1 MIRLIMEI
9 KGSIRL
15 TAAVI
20 LVFIALVGGLSIT
33 VQSSQVSAHR
43 SGCHRWHSCPSDSGS
58 YTCGDTGYSNYCS
71 PTTNYS
77 TPSPIITTKDEVIE
91 QSIPVVEVTKDNP
104 NEYIGYKKLIIQG
117 VEGLQTK
124 TTTITYSDGTESS
137 RGITSTSTTR
147 KAINTVYDVG
157 TRTKPTAWI
166 DYISKSD
173 NQSFWSFLLTEYDIS
188 ASAQPDKDYA
198 LIKNDQVVRLGK
210 SNKTGML
217 NFDAVGARTGDKFS
231 IGTYEGSQFLWFMP
245 SATKV
250 SEISTADTDKLTIIA
265 EYDKLHNKKS
275 ARTDESVK
283 ITECPQETKDYYVS
297 SLDKTEKTFFDL
309 LNSERIYYTEVP
321 CDITIPKKD

>member
-1 MIRLIMEI
+1 MESR
-9 KGSIRL
+9 GSIHL
-15 TAAVI
+15 TAIVI
-20 LVFIALVGGLSIT
+20 LVFIALVGILSIT
-33 VQSSQVSAHR
+33 VQSPQVSAHR

-71 PTTNYS
+71 SADTYSAPT
-77 TPSPIITTKDEVIE
+77 PIITTKDEVIE
-91 QSIPVVEVTKDNP
+91 QSIPILEVTKDNS
-104 NEYIGYKKLIIQG
+104 NEYIGYKKLIAQG
-117 VEGLQTK
+117 AEGLQIK
-124 TTTITYSDGTESS
+124 TTTVTYSDGVEAS

-147 KAINTVYDVG
+147 KAIDTVYDVG
-157 TRTKPTAWI
+157 TRIKPTAWI

-188 ASAQPDKDYA
+188 ASAQPGKNYA
-198 LIKNDQVVRLGK
+198 LIKNDQVIRLSNSGK
-210 SNKTGML
+210 AGML

-245 SATKV
+245 SATKI
-250 SEISTADTDKLTIIA
+250 SEVSTADTDKLTVIA

-275 ARTDESVK
+275 ARTDENLK

-297 SLDKTEKTFFDL
+297 SLGKTEKIIFDL
-309 LNSERIYYTEVP
+309 QDYVRIYYTEVP